1 MEIQRYSFGNIVI
14 NGIHYTDDIKI
25 IGKKVVP
32 DWWRKSGHRVE
43 PEDISDILAAEP
55 DIIILG
61 KGQPGQMAP
70 TRALVDLLKERN
82 IELIEKPTKEAVATF
97 NKLHQNGKNIAA
109 GFHLTC

>member
-25 IGKKVVP
+25 IGKTVVP

-43 PEDISDILAAEP
+43 PADITDILAAEP

-61 KGQPGQMAP
+61 TGEPGQMKP
-70 TRALVDLLKERN
+70 SKQLIDLLKEKN
-82 IELIEKPTKEAVATF
+82 IELIEQPTQKAAATF

>member
-1 MEIQRYSFGNIVI
+1 MI

-43 PEDISDILAAEP
+43 PADIADILAAEP

-61 KGQPGQMAP
+61 KGEPGQM
-70 TRALVDLLKERN
+70 RASQQLVDLLKEKN
-82 IELIEKPTKEAVATF
+82 IELIEQSTKKAVATF